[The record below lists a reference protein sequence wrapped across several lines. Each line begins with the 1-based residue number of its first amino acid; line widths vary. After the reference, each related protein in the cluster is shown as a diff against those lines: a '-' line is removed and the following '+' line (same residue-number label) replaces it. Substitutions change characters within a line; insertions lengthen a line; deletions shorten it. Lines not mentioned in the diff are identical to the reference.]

1 MAFRFASFLA
11 MGCLLMASATPLNA
25 AAIDNAVGEARIHSS
40 EELISSIVDDCF
52 HANAMHCLKE
62 KVLTYLDT
70 VTGVD
75 EDVSGRALS
84 DDVVDKVITDRV
96 ARILNTNEIRVQ
108 LPETVFANSVL
119 SYRADRGFDLE
130 IPQNEARGE
139 NKKDKS
145 FLPLLLLMKL
155 KMKVVMPIL
164 MGLIGLKAF
173 KALIL
178 SKIAIK
184 LVLGFLIYNIVQ
196 KLGGMKMTMMPM
208 MPPMPAAE
216 YGVPTTTASSY
227 DPSSWEPS
235 NGGPYARS
243 DAQYMA
249 YHSYQPSSS
258 SSSSNSHSNTGS
270 SSSSYSSSNSS

>member
-1 MAFRFASFLA
+1 MAFRFTSFLA
-11 MGCLLMASATPLNA
+11 VGCLLLAATTPLNA
-25 AAIDNAVGEARIHSS
+25 AAIDNAVSEPRIHNS
-40 EELISSIVDDCF
+40 EELISTIVDNCF
-52 HANAMHCLKE
+52 HANGMHCLKE

-70 VTGVD
+70 VVGVE
-75 EDVSGRALS
+75 EDVSGRALN
-84 DDVVDKVITDRV
+84 DDVIEKVITDRV

-130 IPQNEARGE
+130 IPQSEARGDK
-139 NKKDKS
+139 KKDKA

-155 KMKVVMPIL
+155 KLKVVMPIL
-164 MGLIGLKAF
+164 MSLIGLKAF

-184 LVLGFLIYNIVQ
+184 LVLGFIIYNIVQ
-196 KLGGMKMTMMPM
+196 KLGGMKMTMSPM
-208 MPPMPAAE
+208 MPPPMPAAE

-235 NGGPYARS
+235 SGGPYARS

-249 YHSYQPSSS
+249 YNSYHPSSS
-258 SSSSNSHSNTGS
+258 SSSTGS
-270 SSSSYSSSNSS
+270 SSSSSSSSYTSSS